1 MGFLMGLC
9 GILNQPLPVVSRRR
23 DNSSENKLIQS
34 FDLEMRRK
42 LDIIFQLKVIN
53 TWRTQPSFCT

>member
-9 GILNQPLPVVSRRR
+9 GISNQPLPVVSRRR

-42 LDIIFQLKVIN
+42 LDIIFQLKVKN

>member
-34 FDLEMRRK
+34 FDLEIQRK